1 MDEVKIIQPT
11 MRFKARTDLE
21 RIYDAVNEY
30 SYGRASKWIINRQ
43 LKELD
48 LNCAVKQ
55 QSIRKNSNEMDSFSQ
70 VQKVLDSDFQ
80 EIVNESNISGGVEK
94 KYIINNKGR
103 KEKQLTIQM
112 QRI

>member
-1 MDEVKIIQPT
+1 
-11 MRFKARTDLE
+11 
-21 RIYDAVNEY
+21 
-30 SYGRASKWIINRQ
+30 
-43 LKELD
+43 
-48 LNCAVKQ
+48 
-55 QSIRKNSNEMDSFSQ
+55 MDSFSQ